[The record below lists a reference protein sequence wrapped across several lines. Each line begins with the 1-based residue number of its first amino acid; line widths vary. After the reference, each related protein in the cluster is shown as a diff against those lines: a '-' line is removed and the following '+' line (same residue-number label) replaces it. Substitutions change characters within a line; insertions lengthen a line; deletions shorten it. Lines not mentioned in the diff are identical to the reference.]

1 MTKYSVTDESW
12 NPYWI
17 VKSEQTSGILN
28 DFMLQLDQHLNTSLI
43 ANSPL
48 PNKRAQMRFKEG
60 AIKIECCVNEAWRTS
75 PEQAEVSLWSDVVMS
90 VEEVLIFPAGQRFEF
105 NKLEDL
111 KGKTIATVRGYGYVG
126 DNYFQRSDSG
136 DNISQI
142 QKVAL
147 GRTDAGIIDRVEL
160 AYTLKNSKVLKERN
174 IKIEVGPVINRSEL
188 KIRVHISR
196 PKLIAQINAA
206 LAKMKQ
212 DGTIQNII
220 DKYIE

>member
-1 MTKYSVTDESW
+1 M
-12 NPYWI
+12 
-17 VKSEQTSGILN
+17 
-28 DFMLQLDQHLNTSLI
+28 
-43 ANSPL
+43 
-48 PNKRAQMRFKEG
+48 
-60 AIKIECCVNEAWRTS
+60 
-75 PEQAEVSLWSDVVMS
+75 
-90 VEEVLIFPAGQRFEF
+90 
-105 NKLEDL
+105 
-111 KGKTIATVRGYGYVG
+111 
-126 DNYFQRSDSG
+126 
-136 DNISQI
+136 
-142 QKVAL
+142 L